1 MTPEGVAVVFLA
13 LLAGGTA
20 VAVGT
25 YAWRNRGE
33 PGAASFA
40 LLMAGV
46 AVWSLSYALA
56 LTALDPGTRE
66 LIEIPLEVGKALIA
80 PAWLFFALGYTG
92 RGEYVDRRLIAAMSV
107 VPVVTTLLVATAP
120 SHGLMWTDYRIAPT
134 FGTATVLFDPGV
146 WFYVH
151 AAFGWVVIG
160 AGMMFLLG
168 PVISSGALYRD
179 QGIALIL
186 GAAVSF
192 AAHVKAV
199 FFLPPLPALDLTP
212 LTLAITGV
220 LFGFALFRFRLQGL
234 LPATQ
239 VLGRRAA
246 IEDVGVGLVVVNAD
260 GRLIEFNSAA
270 RAVLGIDGRGDRCGG
285 GVGESGAADRV
296 AGEPLD
302 AYVADVDLD
311 DPGPQR
317 IEQTTDAGYHVYE
330 ATVSDIDDHHGRVVG
345 YTVTFA
351 DVTDREA
358 RGQRLEVLNRV
369 LRHNLRNDM
378 TVVVGNADLLT
389 ERVDD
394 DHRPLADA
402 IGRRGRALQRL
413 GEKARDVEEVLDD
426 DDDPREVAAVEVCRD
441 AVRDVRESA
450 PDANVAV
457 DVASDLRLVVRERVL
472 GVVLANL
479 VENGIE
485 HGDGAT
491 IRIAVRVED
500 DGVRFVVADDGPGI
514 PEAELRGIRSETE
527 TALSHGSG
535 LGLWVVRWGTRLLGA
550 ELSFEDRD
558 PTGTA
563 VTVQLPAHA
572 LVNQTERGDDG
583 SHGRAE
589 SETTDPRA
597 RDAAADAL
605 SPG

>member
-1 MTPEGVAVVFLA
+1 MSPEGLAVVLLA
-13 LLAGGTA
+13 FLAGGTA

-25 YAWRNRGE
+25 YAWQNRGE
-33 PGAASFA
+33 PGATSFA

-56 LTALDPGTRE
+56 LTAFDPGTRE
-66 LIEIPLEVGKALIA
+66 LFEVPLEVGKAIVA

-92 RGEYVDRRLIAAMSV
+92 RGEYVDRRLIAVVSV

-120 SHGLMWTDYRIAPT
+120 AHGLMWTDYRIAPT
-134 FGTATVLFDPGV
+134 FGTATVLFDPGI

-160 AGMMFLLG
+160 AGMVFLLE
-168 PVISSGALYRD
+168 PVLSYGALYRD

-199 FFLPPLPALDLTP
+199 FFLPPVPALDLTP

-246 IEDVGVGLVVVNAD
+246 IEDVGVGLVVVNAE

-270 RAVLGIDGRGDRCGG
+270 GPVLGIGDGRPRAAAEADDAGPAGG
-285 GVGESGAADRV
+285 GDSAGSV
-296 AGEPLD
+296 AGDPLD
-302 AYVADVDLD
+302 AYVADIDLD
-311 DPGPQR
+311 DTEPQR
-317 IEQTTDAGYHVYE
+317 IEQTTDAGYRVYE
-330 ATVSDIDDHHGRVVG
+330 ATVSGIDDHHGRVVG

-358 RGQRLEVLNRV
+358 RRQRLEVLNRV

-389 ERVDD
+389 ERVDED
-394 DHRPLADA
+394 DRPLADA
-402 IGRRGRALQRL
+402 ISRRGRALQRL

-426 DDDPREVAAVEVCRD
+426 AAAAREVAAAEVCRD
-441 AVRDVRESA
+441 VVRDVRESY
-450 PDANVAV
+450 PDADVAV
-457 DVASDLRLVVRERVL
+457 DVPSDLRLVVRERVL
-472 GVVLANL
+472 RVVIGNL

-491 IRIAVRVED
+491 VRVAVRVDD

-514 PEAELRGIRSETE
+514 PEAELESIRSGTE

-550 ELSFEDRD
+550 DLSFDDRD
-558 PTGTA
+558 TTGTVVTVALPERVLADADGDHDDGTA
-563 VTVQLPAHA
+563 VPPGAG
-572 LVNQTERGDDG
+572 TERG
-583 SHGRAE
+583 AE
-589 SETTDPRA
+589 ATD
-597 RDAAADAL
+597 
-605 SPG
+605 

>member
-1 MTPEGVAVVFLA
+1 MTPAGVAVVLLA

-56 LTALDPGTRE
+56 LTVFDPGTRE
-66 LIEIPLEVGKALIA
+66 LIEIPLEIGKALIA

-92 RGEYVDRRLIAAMSV
+92 RGEYVDRRLIAAASV
-107 VPVVTTLLVATAP
+107 VPVLTTLLVATAP

-160 AGMMFLLG
+160 AGMMFLLE
-168 PVISSGALYRD
+168 PALSYGALYRD

-186 GAAVSF
+186 GTAVSF

-199 FFLPPLPALDLTP
+199 FFLPPVPALDLTP
-212 LTLAITGV
+212 LTLAVTGV

-234 LPATQ
+234 LPAAQ

-246 IEDVGVGLVVVNAD
+246 IDDVGVGLVVVNPE

-270 RAVLGIDGRGDRCGG
+270 RTVLGLDGDPNETGHRGDADADGR
-285 GVGESGAADRV
+285 AAGTDDRV
-296 AGEPLD
+296 AGDPLD
-302 AYVADVDLD
+302 AFVPDVDLS
-311 DPGPQR
+311 DPDPQR
-317 IEQTTDAGYHVYE
+317 IEQTTGAGYRVYE
-330 ATVSDIDDHHGRVVG
+330 ATVSGTEDHHGRVVG

-358 RGQRLEVLNRV
+358 RRQRLEVLNRV

-389 ERVDD
+389 ERVDED
-394 DHRPLADA
+394 DRPLADA
-402 IGRRGRALQRL
+402 ISRRGRALQRL

-426 DDDPREVAAVEVCRD
+426 DTEPREVDAVEVCRD
-441 AVRDVRESA
+441 VVRDVRESH
-450 PDANVAV
+450 PDADVAV
-457 DVASDLRLVVRERVL
+457 DVSPDLRLVVRARVL
-472 GVVLANL
+472 RVVLVNL

-485 HGDGAT
+485 HGDDAT
-491 IRIAVRVED
+491 IRLAVRVAD
-500 DGVRFVVADDGPGI
+500 DAVRFVVADDGPGI
-514 PEAELRGIRSETE
+514 PEAELQGIRSGTE

-550 ELSFEDRD
+550 ELCFEDRD

-563 VTVQLPAHA
+563 VTVRLPARV
-572 LVNQTERGDDG
+572 LVNAGTEWGDAD
-583 SHGRAE
+583 SHEGAE
-589 SETTDPRA
+589 SGTET
-597 RDAAADAL
+597 AD
-605 SPG
+605 

>member
-33 PGAASFA
+33 PGATSFA
-40 LLMAGV
+40 VMMAGV
-46 AVWSLSYALA
+46 AVWSLSYAVA
-56 LTALDPGTRE
+56 LTAFDPGTRE
-66 LIEIPLEVGKALIA
+66 LIEVPLEVGKALIA

-92 RGEYVDRRLIAAMSV
+92 RGEYVDRRLIAVMSV

-120 SHGLMWTDYRIAPT
+120 SHGLMWTDYRVAQT

-160 AGMMFLLG
+160 AGMVFLLE
-168 PVISSGALYRD
+168 PVISYGALYRD

-186 GAAVSF
+186 GTAVSF

-260 GRLIEFNSAA
+260 GRLIEYNAAA
-270 RAVLGIDGRGDRCGG
+270 RPVLGLDDRGGRDDVAGVDDVGGDTV
-285 GVGESGAADRV
+285 GVV
-296 AGEPLD
+296 GEPLD
-302 AYVADVDLD
+302 AFVADVDLD
-311 DPGPQR
+311 DPDPQR

-330 ATVSDIDDHHGRVVG
+330 ATVSEIDDHHGRVVG

-358 RGQRLEVLNRV
+358 RRQRLEVLNRV

-378 TVVVGNADLLT
+378 TVVVGNADLLV
-389 ERVDD
+389 ERVDED
-394 DHRPLADA
+394 DRPLADA

-426 DDDPREVAAVEVCRD
+426 DAQPREVDAVEVCRD
-441 AVRDVRESA
+441 VVRDVRESH
-450 PDANVAV
+450 PDADVAV
-457 DVASDLRLVVRERVL
+457 DVSPDLRLVVRARVL

-485 HGDGAT
+485 HGDDAT
-491 IRIAVRVED
+491 IRVAVRVDED
-500 DGVRFVVADDGPGI
+500 AVRFVVADDGPGI
-514 PEAELRGIRSETE
+514 PEAELEGIRSGTE

-558 PTGTA
+558 PTGTV
-563 VTVQLPAHA
+563 VTVRLPPSVLANVGA
-572 LVNQTERGDDG
+572 DG
-583 SHGRAE
+583 
-589 SETTDPRA
+589 
-597 RDAAADAL
+597 DAAAARTGSESRARSESEAEPTD
-605 SPG
+605 